1 MSKAKRL
8 IELMITINAKR
19 DFTVGELAREFSVS
33 KRTILR
39 DLQALEHVGFPLYS
53 QVGAAGGY
61 HVLKERVLPPITFS
75 ESEAKAIFLACQ
87 SLEFYRDLPFK
98 QETVSVL
105 KKFLNCLPTDM
116 QHNITQIQNKIL
128 FWIPDRHCRTPLLA
142 QLYDIVIHNY
152 AVTIQ
157 YSSERAGSTRT
168 IVPIGLYAM
177 NGLWYCPAF
186 CMKSNAVRE
195 FRADRIE
202 KIIEVHKTAEHKA
215 GTSVR
220 DYLEHA
226 DAENGVHIKIR
237 LTDMGVKRCETEFLL
252 ARGLK
257 RLSSGGIIEMEI
269 PHSYLEWVADYLLA
283 LGTNAAVV
291 EPEELTGILRD
302 KTKVLYDH
310 YGSQKQRRRTVD

>member
-19 DFTVGELAREFSVS
+19 DFTVGELAKEFSVS

-39 DLQALEHVGFPLYS
+39 DLQALESVGFPLYS

-75 ESEAKAIFLACQ
+75 ESEAKAIFFACQ

-105 KKFLNCLPTDM
+105 KKFLNCLPTDV
-116 QHNITQIQNKIL
+116 QHNISQLQKKIV
-128 FWIPDRHCRTPLLA
+128 FWVPDRHRRTPLLA

-152 AVTIQ
+152 SVTIQ
-157 YSSERAGSTRT
+157 YSSERADSVRT

-186 CMKSNAVRE
+186 CMNSNAVRE

-202 KIIEVHKTAEHKA
+202 KIIEIHKSAPRKTWA
-215 GTSVR
+215 SIR
-220 DYLEHA
+220 DYLE
-226 DAENGVHIKIR
+226 DVDTENGCHIKIQ
-237 LTDMGVKRCETEFLL
+237 LTDKGVKRCESEFLL

-257 RLSSGGIIEMEI
+257 YLPDGGIIEMDI
-269 PHSYLEWVADYLLA
+269 PHSYLDWLADYLLA
-283 LGTNAAVV
+283 LGNNAAVV
-291 EPEELTGILRD
+291 EPPELICILKD
-302 KTKVLYDH
+302 KARALYDH
-310 YGSQKQRRRTVD
+310 YVL

>member
-1 MSKAKRL
+1 MSKANRL

-19 DFTVGELAREFSVS
+19 DFTVGELAKEFSVS

-39 DLQALEHVGFPLYS
+39 DLQALESVGFPLYS

-75 ESEAKAIFLACQ
+75 ESEAKAIFFACQ

-105 KKFLNCLPTDM
+105 KKFLNCLPTDV
-116 QHNITQIQNKIL
+116 QHNISQLQKKIV
-128 FWIPDRHCRTPLLA
+128 FWIPDRHRRTPFLA
-142 QLYDIVIHNY
+142 QLYEIVIRNY

-157 YSSERAGSTRT
+157 YSSERASSVRT

-186 CMKSNAVRE
+186 CLKSNAVRE

-202 KIIEVHKTAEHKA
+202 KIIEVHETDDKTPW
-215 GTSVR
+215 TSIR
-220 DYLEHA
+220 DYLENM
-226 DAENGVHIKIR
+226 DMENGCPIRIR
-237 LTDMGVKRCETEFLL
+237 LTDMGVKRCESEVLL

-257 RLSSGGIIEMEI
+257 YIPEGGIIEMDI
-269 PHSYLEWVADYLLA
+269 PRSYLGWLADFLLA
-283 LGTNAAVV
+283 LGTNAVV
-291 EPEELTGILRD
+291 MEPPELIRMMKD
-302 KTKVLYDH
+302 RAKALYNH
-310 YGSQKQRRRTVD
+310 YQCE